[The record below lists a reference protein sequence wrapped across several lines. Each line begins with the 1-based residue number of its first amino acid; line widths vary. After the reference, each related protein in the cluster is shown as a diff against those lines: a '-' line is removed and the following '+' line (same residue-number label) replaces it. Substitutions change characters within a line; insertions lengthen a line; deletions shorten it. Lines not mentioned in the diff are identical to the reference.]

1 MSGLGLSTIPDYN
14 TTNNWA
20 PQAANEWRTEQIDLS
35 AYAGEQI
42 IIRFV
47 NQNNNG
53 NSTYID
59 NIFTTGLL
67 ATNEFDASSLS
78 LYPNPAAQEFT
89 INLGN
94 NSSDN
99 IDVSI
104 FNSLGQQLNQYDQSV
119 FNGSPQASF
128 DISSFASGLYFITIQ
143 SDGITTTKKLLI
155 K

>member
-1 MSGLGLSTIPDYN
+1 MEIVGTSNTASITIPITDPLEPL
-14 TTNNWA
+14 WFA
-20 PQAANEWRTEQIDLS
+20 VVAK
-35 AYAGEQI
+35 
-42 IIRFV
+42 
-47 NQNNNG
+47 
-53 NSTYID
+53 NSTAGWQSARS
-59 NIFTTGLL
+59 TAKGHSGGLLNCVL

-89 INLGN
+89 INLGD

-119 FNGSPQASF
+119 FNDSSQASF
-128 DISSFASGLYFITIQ
+128 DISSFASGLYFITIK

>member
-1 MSGLGLSTIPDYN
+1 
-14 TTNNWA
+14 
-20 PQAANEWRTEQIDLS
+20 
-35 AYAGEQI
+35 
-42 IIRFV
+42 
-47 NQNNNG
+47 
-53 NSTYID
+53 
-59 NIFTTGLL
+59 
-67 ATNEFDASSLS
+67 FDASSLS

-89 INLGN
+89 INLGD

-119 FNGSPQASF
+119 FNDSSQASF
-128 DISSFASGLYFITIQ
+128 DISSFASGLYFITIK